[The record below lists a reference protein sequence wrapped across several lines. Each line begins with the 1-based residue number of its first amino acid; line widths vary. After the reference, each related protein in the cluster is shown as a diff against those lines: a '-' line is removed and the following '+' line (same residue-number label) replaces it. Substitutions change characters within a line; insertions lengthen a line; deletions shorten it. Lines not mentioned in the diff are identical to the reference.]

1 MLTIRQW
8 NERQPIKRNEETIRR
23 LIREGKIWPA
33 PEKDGKEWLLSEN
46 AKRID
51 GQSTKPEGLLSRI
64 RNGKSQELKAAR
76 PAAKPL
82 CS

>member
-51 GQSTKPEGLLSRI
+51 GQSKKPGGLLSRI
-64 RNGKSQELKAAR
+64 RNGKSQKHKAAR